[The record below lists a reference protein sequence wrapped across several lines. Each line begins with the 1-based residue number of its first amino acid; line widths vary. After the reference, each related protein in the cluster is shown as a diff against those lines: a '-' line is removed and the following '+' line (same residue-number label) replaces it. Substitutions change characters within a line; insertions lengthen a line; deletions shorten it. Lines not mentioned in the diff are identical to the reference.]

1 MNKLPVFTHNETKT
15 FRFTNEQYYYLEL
28 EYNRYI
34 IYKSLI
40 KQIEKILNILDTT
53 EYNSTNNNRKKYE
66 NKNILDRFVLE
77 CINHGITPQIE
88 NNTEYNTEY
97 NTEQNTEYN
106 IEYNRENN
114 INHNSDDTSNS
125 SNSSNNK
132 NNDTNENNDSNDINE
147 NMLLNYLFFNK
158 NIENVNSLHNTS
170 YYKKMIYEY
179 NEKKIRITPD
189 KIIAIDNAII
199 NANKTFFK
207 QSQTDSNYK
216 MNSQINKK
224 ILIPKY
230 TNIHCSITLQNNEYF
245 IIKYREYIKI
255 ISINR
260 YYKLIKNYDKP
271 YPYDIIRML
280 LRYSIFD
287 MSSQQWSI
295 GDNLYEDISEIF
307 NISFE
312 MFASPLNFN
321 MNMFC
326 SIFYDT
332 DHIFGSV
339 GSFYK
344 LNLDKF
350 LNQNIKGVF
359 FNPPYLPLLMKK
371 CTNQCLNMLNDMN
384 KLKIDFT
391 IVSFLPNWDD
401 ADYIKKFTNSKYTV
415 AYKIVNKGNYILHE
429 KDKGKLINGTFD
441 LLVIFLNSMKS
452 NWNDEK
458 KTQIVKDIDKIV
470 EIMKVESRE
479 AFDKNKKLKNN
490 I

>member
-1 MNKLPVFTHNETKT
+1 MNKLPLFTKNETKT
-15 FRFTNEQYYYLEL
+15 FRFTNDQYYYLEV
-28 EYNRYI
+28 EYNRYV

-88 NNTEYNTEY
+88 NSLEHSLEHNLEDNINQSPEDNHNYNT
-97 NTEQNTEYN
+97 T
-106 IEYNRENN
+106 
-114 INHNSDDTSNS
+114 INYI
-125 SNSSNNK
+125 
-132 NNDTNENNDSNDINE
+132 NDTNDNNDINE
-147 NMLLNYLFFNK
+147 NIVLHYLFFNK
-158 NIENVNSLHNTS
+158 NIENINSLHNTS

-189 KIIAIDNAII
+189 KILAIDNAII

-216 MNSQINKK
+216 MNLQINKK
-224 ILIPKY
+224 IIINKY

-245 IIKYREYIKI
+245 IIKYRDYIKI

-307 NISFE
+307 NVTFE

-344 LNLDKF
+344 LNIDKF

-371 CTNQCLNMLNDMN
+371 LGFDPATSSAPFVATLVDVTG
-384 KLKIDFT
+384 IIIYFSAA
-391 IVSFLPNWDD
+391 VWFLR
-401 ADYIKKFTNSKYTV
+401 
-415 AYKIVNKGNYILHE
+415 
-429 KDKGKLINGTFD
+429 GT
-441 LLVIFLNSMKS
+441 LL
-452 NWNDEK
+452 
-458 KTQIVKDIDKIV
+458 
-470 EIMKVESRE
+470 
-479 AFDKNKKLKNN
+479 
-490 I
+490 

>member
-1 MNKLPVFTHNETKT
+1 MNKLPLFTKNETKT
-15 FRFTNEQYYYLEL
+15 FKFTNEQYYYLEL

-53 EYNSTNNNRKKYE
+53 EFNSTNNNRNKYE

-88 NNTEYNTEY
+88 DNKDITEAIFNTFEDSQSQNKDNTIHTDSIDEKY
-97 NTEQNTEYN
+97 DNDNDNT
-106 IEYNRENN
+106 I
-114 INHNSDDTSNS
+114 
-125 SNSSNNK
+125 
-132 NNDTNENNDSNDINE
+132 
-147 NMLLNYLFFNK
+147 LLNYLFFNK
-158 NIENVNSLHNTS
+158 FIDNATSLHNTS
-170 YYKKMIYEY
+170 YYKKMLYEY
-179 NEKKIRITPD
+179 TEKKIRITPE
-189 KIIAIDNAII
+189 KILAIDNVII
-199 NANKTFFK
+199 NSNKTFFK
-207 QSQTDSNYK
+207 QSQADSNYR
-216 MNSQINKK
+216 MILQSNKK
-224 ILIPKY
+224 ILIPKFSS
-230 TNIHCSITLQNNEYF
+230 IHCSITLQNNEYF
-245 IIKYREYIKI
+245 IIKYRDYIKI

-280 LRYSIFD
+280 IRYSIFD

-307 NISFE
+307 NITFE

-321 MNMFC
+321 MTMFC

-371 CTNQCLNMLNDMN
+371 CTNQCLTILNDMN
-384 KLKIDFT
+384 KLNMDFT

-401 ADYIKKFTNSKYTV
+401 ADYIKKFIGSKYTV

-452 NWNDEK
+452 IWNDEK
-458 KTQIVKDIDKIV
+458 KTQVTKDIDKIV
-470 EIMKVESRE
+470 EIMKIESRD
-479 AFDKNKKLKNN
+479 AFRKK
-490 I
+490 

>member
-1 MNKLPVFTHNETKT
+1 MNKLPLFTQNETKS

-88 NNTEYNTEY
+88 NNLEDNLEDNLEANLEANFNNLENVQIQNHDIDYFTNKTIQTES
-97 NTEQNTEYN
+97 
-106 IEYNRENN
+106 I
-114 INHNSDDTSNS
+114 DDT
-125 SNSSNNK
+125 
-132 NNDTNENNDSNDINE
+132 NDNTI
-147 NMLLNYLFFNK
+147 LLHYLFFNK
-158 NIENVNSLHNTS
+158 IIDNINNLHNTS

-189 KIIAIDNAII
+189 KILAIDNAII
-199 NANKTFFK
+199 NANKAFFK
-207 QSQTDSNYK
+207 QSQTDSNYR
-216 MNSQINKK
+216 MNLQTNKK
-224 ILIPKY
+224 ILIPKF
-230 TNIHCSITLQNNEYF
+230 TSINCTITLQNNDYF
-245 IIKYREYIKI
+245 IIKYRDYIKI

-307 NISFE
+307 NITFE

-359 FNPPYLPLLMKK
+359 FNPPYLPVLMKK
-371 CTNQCLNMLNDMN
+371 CTNQCLTILNDMN

-401 ADYIKKFTNSKYTV
+401 ADYIKKFIGSKYTV

-452 NWNDEK
+452 IWNDEK
-458 KTQIVKDIDKIV
+458 KAQVTKDIDKIV
-470 EIMKVESRE
+470 EIMKLESRD
-479 AFDKNKKLKNN
+479 AFRKK
-490 I
+490 

>member
-1 MNKLPVFTHNETKT
+1 MNKLPIFTHNETKS
-15 FRFTNEQYYYLEL
+15 FKFTNEQYYYLEL
-28 EYNRYI
+28 EYNRYV

-53 EYNSTNNNRKKYE
+53 EHNNTNNNRKKYE

-88 NNTEYNTEY
+88 QTQEKKP
-97 NTEQNTEYN
+97 EQNSEQN
-106 IEYNRENN
+106 QEFNLE
-114 INHNSDDTSNS
+114 
-125 SNSSNNK
+125 
-132 NNDTNENNDSNDINE
+132 DSPEINDINE
-147 NMLLNYLFFNK
+147 NILLQYLFFNK
-158 NIENVNSLHNTS
+158 NIENSTTLRNTS

-189 KIIAIDNAII
+189 KILAIDNAII
-199 NANKTFFK
+199 NSNKTFFK
-207 QSQTDSNYK
+207 QCQTDSNYTI
-216 MNSQINKK
+216 NLQINKK
-224 ILIPKY
+224 ITNPKF

-245 IIKYREYIKI
+245 IIKYRDYIKV

-271 YPYDIIRML
+271 FPYDIIRLL

-332 DHIFGSV
+332 DHIFGSL

-344 LNLDKF
+344 LNIDKF

-384 KLKIDFT
+384 KLKVDFT

-401 ADYIKKFTNSKYTV
+401 ADYIKNFINSKYTI

-452 NWNDEK
+452 IWNDERK
-458 KTQIVKDIDKIV
+458 EQTSKDIDRIV
-470 EIMKVESRE
+470 EIMKIESRE
-479 AFDKNKKLKNN
+479 SFTKKK
-490 I
+490 

>member
-1 MNKLPVFTHNETKT
+1 MNKLPVFKQNETKT

-28 EYNRYI
+28 EYNRYL

-77 CINHGITPQIE
+77 CINHGITPQTENIIE
-88 NNTEYNTEY
+88 DNL
-97 NTEQNTEYN
+97 EQHLDHTLDHTLDQTLDQNLEQSLDSNYFTSKT
-106 IEYNRENN
+106 I
-114 INHNSDDTSNS
+114 HSDFIDNA
-125 SNSSNNK
+125 
-132 NNDTNENNDSNDINE
+132 NDIND
-147 NMLLNYLFFNK
+147 NILLNYLFFNK
-158 NIENVNSLHNTS
+158 IIDNEISLHNTS
-170 YYKKMIYEY
+170 YYKKMIFEY

-189 KIIAIDNAII
+189 KIFAIDNVII
-199 NANKTFFK
+199 NSNKMFFK
-207 QSQTDSNYK
+207 QSQTDSNYR
-216 MNSQINKK
+216 MNLQINKN
-224 ILIPKY
+224 IIVPKFA
-230 TNIHCSITLQNNEYF
+230 NIHCSITLQNNDYF
-245 IIKYREYIKI
+245 IIKYRDYIKI

-307 NISFE
+307 NITFE

-344 LNLDKF
+344 LNIDKF
-350 LNQNIKGVF
+350 LNQNIRGVF
-359 FNPPYLPLLMKK
+359 FNPPYLPLLMNK
-371 CTNQCLNMLNDMN
+371 CTNHCLNILNDMN

-452 NWNDEK
+452 TWNDEK
-458 KTQIVKDIDKIV
+458 KNQVTKDIDKIID
-470 EIMKVESRE
+470 IMKIESRE
-479 AFDKNKKLKNN
+479 AFDKKNKNK